1 MAERTTPHEGPA
13 EGVDAVRR
21 VALSEDW
28 LAAGVGLAIVV
39 LAAAGVITEGWLP
52 L

>member
-1 MAERTTPHEGPA
+1 MSEKETTEGA
-13 EGVDAVRR
+13 RR
-21 VALSEDW
+21 FALSEDW
-28 LAAGVGLAIVV
+28 LATGTGLLLVL